1 MAKKKKEEKVVEEI
15 VETTEKQEEQQP
27 IAEEAKSEETKPKE
41 VKSEEKDVVKVKMK
55 KLSDNDSDN
64 TIKIDL
70 TKPVEETT
78 EVETQTS
85 DIEET
90 DTPVVEE
97 ITHEETTEALE
108 EAVEKTAEV
117 VTEAITEHQET
128 GKDLPE
134 NIQKVVNF
142 IDETGGDLEDYVK
155 LNQDYSKLDN
165 QSLLFEY
172 YKKSKP
178 HLDNDEINFLMDD
191 KFSYEEGIDEDHEI
205 KRKKLALKEQVA
217 DAKKYL
223 ENTKS
228 KYYAEIKGGSKL
240 TQNQQEAINFYEGW
254 KNEEKSNKEFNEN
267 AKSTF
272 LNRTNKFFGD
282 QFKGFEYNVGDKRF
296 RFNVKDSEQVKT
308 TQSDINNFI
317 GKFLD
322 DNSVMK
328 DAAGYHKSLFTAMN
342 PDVIAN
348 HFYEQGKAD
357 AMKDSMAKSKN
368 INMQPRQSHGEV
380 KDNSGIKVRVLQDD
394 TSPTFKF
401 KQKKY

>member
-27 IAEEAKSEETKPKE
+27 VTEE

-55 KLSDNDSDN
+55 KLQPSD
-64 TIKIDL
+64 IKDEV
-70 TKPVEETT
+70 TKVDMTAPIETKEDVDTEVKVEEET
-78 EVETQTS
+78 E
-85 DIEET
+85 
-90 DTPVVEE
+90 TPVLEE
-97 ITHEETTEALE
+97 ITEEEATEALE
-108 EAVEKTAEV
+108 EAVEKTTEV
-117 VTEAITEHQET
+117 VTEAVTEQQET

-134 NIQKVVNF
+134 NIQKVVDF
-142 IDETGGDLEDYVK
+142 IEETGGDLNDYVK

-165 QSLLFEY
+165 QTLLFEY
-172 YKKSKP
+172 YKKTKP
-178 HLDNDEINFLMDD
+178 HLNNEEISFLMDD
-191 KFSYEEGIDEDHEI
+191 EFSYDESTDEEHEI

-217 DAKKYL
+217 GAKKYL
-223 ENTKS
+223 EDTKS

-240 TQNQQEAINFYEGW
+240 SQDQQEAINFYEGW
-254 KNEEKSNKEFNEN
+254 KKEEKGNKEFNDS

-282 QFKGFEYNVGDKRF
+282 QFKGFEYNIGEKKF
-296 RFNVKDSEQVKT
+296 RFNVKDTEQIKT

-348 HFYEQGKAD
+348 HFYEQGKSD

-368 INMQPRQSHGEV
+368 ISMQPRQSHGEV
-380 KDNSGIKVRVLQDD
+380 KDNSGIKVRVLTDD
-394 TSPTFKF
+394 NSPAFKF